1 MAVTVNKNS
10 ETKAS
15 DSPSNGRRVSMSKFN
30 NLPGSQR
37 FAIWLSL
44 FACLSL
50 ALVVI
55 WEPGLEFPVN
65 WGAGLAAWINDR
77 IKDITREGAFIFDA
91 ISNVVLYFLLF
102 LEDVFIWIPWP
113 AIICAIALV
122 TWRMVGWKVAL
133 FAVGSLLTTG
143 ALGMWT
149 SAMETTAL
157 IVVAVIISIA
167 IAIPVGVI
175 AARSNLIDAILRPVL
190 DGMQTMPAFVYLVPA
205 IMFFGIGNV
214 PAIFATVIYAVPPA
228 IRLTNLGIRQVSSE
242 TVEAAESFGT
252 TPRQL
257 LLKVQIPMAVPTIMA
272 GINQTTM
279 MALGMVVIASLVGAG
294 GLGEDVLRALS
305 RFQPGEA
312 LLGGLAIV
320 ALAIITDRVTQ
331 AAAKGRQDALSGERQ
346 L

>member
-1 MAVTVNKNS
+1 MNK
-10 ETKAS
+10 K
-15 DSPSNGRRVSMSKFN
+15 
-30 NLPGSQR
+30 Q
-37 FAIWLSL
+37 
-44 FACLSL
+44 
-50 ALVVI
+50 
-55 WEPGLEFPVN
+55 
-65 WGAGLAAWINDR
+65 
-77 IKDITREGAFIFDA
+77 
-91 ISNVVLYFLLF
+91 
-102 LEDVFIWIPWP
+102 
-113 AIICAIALV
+113 
-122 TWRMVGWKVAL
+122 
-133 FAVGSLLTTG
+133 
-143 ALGMWT
+143 
-149 SAMETTAL
+149 
-157 IVVAVIISIA
+157 
-167 IAIPVGVI
+167 IPVGVI

-257 LLKVQIPMAVPTIMA
+257 LLKVQSPMAVPTIMA

-331 AAAKGRQDALSGERQ
+331 AAAKGRQDALSGDRQ

>member
-1 MAVTVNKNS
+1 MASNS
-10 ETKAS
+10 
-15 DSPSNGRRVSMSKFN
+15 PQNGHRFSISKFN

-37 FAIWLSL
+37 FAIWLAL

-50 ALVVI
+50 LLVVI
-55 WEPGLEFPVN
+55 WEPGVEFPIN
-65 WGAGLAAWINDR
+65 YGEGLAAWINDR
-77 IKDITREGAFIFDA
+77 ISDITREGAFLFDA

-102 LEDVFIWIPWP
+102 LEDLFIWIPWP
-113 AIICAIALV
+113 SIIIAIGLV
-122 TWRMVGWKVAL
+122 SWRMVGWRVSL
-133 FAVGSLLTTG
+133 FSVFSLLVTG

-157 IVVAVIISIA
+157 IVVAVVISIA
-167 IAIPVGVI
+167 IALPIGII
-175 AARSNLIDAILRPVL
+175 ASRSDKFDAVLRPLL

-214 PAIFATVIYAVPPA
+214 PAIFATVVYAVPPA

-242 TVEAAESFGT
+242 VVEAAESFGT

-279 MALGMVVIASLVGAG
+279 MALAMVVVASLVGAG

-331 AAAKGRQDALSGERQ
+331 AAAKGRQDALSGERK